1 MSDVPES
8 RAQSR
13 ESAVIAPPYGKC
25 RVTSALIV
33 PRYEKSR
40 EPVLITPP
48 QQKSR
53 VTTLVI
59 NLSITGKEPSVF
71 GKNRS
76 SLRKE
81 PSVFGI
87 ERRSGAPWRQTRIGF
102 NKMNRGHN
110 VFLYWTM
117 LSNYN
122 LFAL

>member
-1 MSDVPES
+1 MPES
-8 RAQSR
+8 SAEQGIGCNRASVR
-13 ESAVIAPPYGKC
+13 K
-25 RVTSALIV
+25 V
-33 PRYEKSR
+33 PSDFGINRFSKR
-40 EPVLITPP
+40 KEPRAGFNFPSTT
-48 QQKSR
+48 KNSR

-59 NLSITGKEPSVF
+59 NLSIIGQEPSVF

-122 LFAL
+122 LFDYKM